1 MVFKTI
7 RGVKVFISPITHRI
21 APNANGHD
29 TVTRADLET
38 AFVKK
43 SKLED
48 RLDTK
53 GKSLSHDQL
62 RSLATRVTE
71 ARDRVAK
78 LQSKHIK
85 ENKTRAEHPEDF
97 K

>member
-1 MVFKTI
+1 MAFKTI
-7 RGVKVFISPITHRI
+7 RGVKVFINPTTGKI
-21 APNANGHD
+21 AENANGHD

-48 RLDTK
+48 RLETK

-71 ARDRVAK
+71 ARQRHDK
-78 LQSKHIK
+78 LQQKQIK
-85 ENKTRAEHPEDF
+85 ENKIRAEHPEDF

>member
-7 RGVKVFISPITHRI
+7 RGVKVFINPFNGKI

-38 AFVKK
+38 AVVKE
-43 SKLED
+43 SRLQEKLE
-48 RLDTK
+48 TK
-53 GKSLSHDQL
+53 GKTLSHDRL
-62 RSLATRVTE
+62 RNLATNVTE
-71 ARDRVAK
+71 AKDRVAK
-78 LQSKHIK
+78 LRDKHKREIK
-85 ENKTRAEHPEDF
+85 IRTEHPEDF

>member
-7 RGVKVFISPITHRI
+7 RGVKVFISPISGKI

-43 SKLED
+43 STLED
-48 RLDTK
+48 RLETK
-53 GKSLSHDQL
+53 GKSLSHDKL

-71 ARDRVAK
+71 SRDRVAN
-78 LQSKHIK
+78 LQAKHIK
-85 ENKTRAEHPEDF
+85 ENKIRAEHPEDF